1 MNKVIDM
8 NAVEKN
14 YGTVPVIQNG
24 SFRISEGESCGLPGV
39 SGAGKTTLI
48 KLIPGLR
55 KAAVFLSITGLI
67 LRIMADHIKQME
79 V

>member
-8 NAVEKN
+8 NAVGKN
-14 YGTVPVIQNG
+14 YGPVPVIQSC
-24 SFRISEGESCGLPGV
+24 SFRITEGESCGLPGV
-39 SGAGKTTLI
+39 SGAGKTTLM
-48 KLIPGLR
+48 KLILGLR

-67 LRIMADHIKQME
+67 LRIMADHVKQME

>member
-14 YGTVPVIQNG
+14 YGSVPVIQNC
-24 SFRISEGESCGLPGV
+24 SFRISEGEICGLPGV
-39 SGAGKTTLI
+39 NGAGKTTLI
-48 KLIPGLR
+48 KLILGLR

-67 LRIMADHIKQME
+67 LQIMANHAEQME

>member
-8 NAVEKN
+8 NAVGKN
-14 YGTVPVIQNG
+14 YGPVPVIQSC

-48 KLIPGLR
+48 KLILGLR

-67 LRIMADHIKQME
+67 LRIMADHVKQME

>member
-14 YGTVPVIQNG
+14 YGPVPVIQSC

-39 SGAGKTTLI
+39 NGAGKTTLI

-67 LRIMADHIKQME
+67 LRIMADHVKQME

>member
-1 MNKVIDM
+1 M
-8 NAVEKN
+8 NAVGKN
-14 YGTVPVIQNG
+14 YGPVPVIQSC

-39 SGAGKTTLI
+39 SGAGKTTLM
-48 KLIPGLR
+48 KLILGLR

-67 LRIMADHIKQME
+67 LRIMADHVKQME